1 MGAAAQWIKLPLVML
16 VPHMGDSLSPGTP
29 FLIQLPDDAPGKAV
43 EDVIHVGELDTASG
57 SWFQPGPTL
66 AV

>member
-1 MGAAAQWIKLPLVML
+1 ML